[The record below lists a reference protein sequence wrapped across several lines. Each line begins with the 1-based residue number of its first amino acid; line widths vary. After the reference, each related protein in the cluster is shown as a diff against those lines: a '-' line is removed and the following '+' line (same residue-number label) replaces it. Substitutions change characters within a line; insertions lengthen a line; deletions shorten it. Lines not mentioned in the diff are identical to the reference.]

1 MPNRWFK
8 DNMKDKICMITGA
21 SDGIGKAAAL
31 ALAKAGVTIILVCRN
46 REQGEVTRNWLIHE
60 TGNQRHSL
68 MLADLASLHDIREL
82 AGQFK
87 QQFDRLDILINNA
100 GVFTTS
106 LEYTEDG
113 LELQFAVNHLAPFL
127 LTNLL
132 REPLHAAPDA
142 RIINVSSVSHR
153 FGRIDFEDL
162 SRAGHYDGLRVYE
175 QSKLANLLFT
185 YELARRIKD
194 SKITVNAVNP
204 GRVNTN
210 IVNKKARGIYRWLW
224 NLNKPFLI
232 SPGKGAKTIVY
243 LAIAPGLEQVTGRYF
258 YKCRERKSSRLSY
271 REDLAKKLWETSAA
285 LVSLENIKIKTDKQL
300 I

>member
-1 MPNRWFK
+1 
-8 DNMKDKICMITGA
+8 MKDKICMITGA

-46 REQGEVTRNWLIHE
+46 RERGEDTLSWLIHE
-60 TGNQRHSL
+60 TGNESHSL
-68 MLADLASLHDIREL
+68 MLANLASFHDIRVL
-82 AGQFK
+82 AGQFNR
-87 QQFDRLDILINNA
+87 QFNHLDILINNA
-100 GVFTTS
+100 GLFTTS

-113 LELQFAVNHLAPFL
+113 IELQFAVNHLAPFL

-132 REPLHAAPDA
+132 MAPLLAAANA
-142 RIINVSSVSHR
+142 RVINVSSVSHR
-153 FGRIDFEDL
+153 FG
-162 SRAGHYDGLRVYE
+162 
-175 QSKLANLLFT
+175 LLFT
-185 YELARRIKD
+185 YELARRLKE
-194 SKITVNAVNP
+194 SSITVNAVNP

-232 SPGKGAKTIVY
+232 SPGQGAGTIVY
-243 LAIAPGLEQVTGRYF
+243 LATAPELEHVTGRYF

-271 REDLAKKLWETSAA
+271 REDLAKKLWDTSAI
-285 LVSLENIKIKTDKQL
+285 LTSQENVSLKNDKQL